1 MHRDARLEEKPFLTA
16 KHRNLL
22 YPRHLRTHLLKLF
35 HTCCSYSANPKIR
48 SCISRMLLFFLG
60 GGGGWGGWEG
70 RPSNLSLN

>member
-48 SCISRMLLFFLG
+48 SCMARMLLFFLG